1 MSVATT
7 MMLLVEEDE
16 EEEEDDDD
24 NDKDR
29 RRPLRMSAG
38 CRHPAPKPV
47 DELLCGSDVIRFM
60 IRPRVQG

>member
-7 MMLLVEEDE
+7 MMLLVEEGE

-24 NDKDR
+24 NDR

-38 CRHPAPKPV
+38 CRHLAPKPV
-47 DELLCGSDVIRFM
+47 DELLCGSDAIRFM

>member
-16 EEEEDDDD
+16 EEEEDDD
-24 NDKDR
+24 DR

>member
-1 MSVATT
+1 

-16 EEEEDDDD
+16 EEEEDDD
-24 NDKDR
+24 DR